1 MPQRRVAPAWDRQR
15 PEMGAQLL
23 FWLTSFALL
32 ALCAGGWAERTHAEQ
47 AEPRTRAR
55 AGETSADAARSPD
68 DLAHISTLR
77 FDVPARPETRLG
89 AEPEQAIA
97 VWSAPVSP
105 EEKLPLVIAFHGRG
119 ESALG
124 PARGYAAW
132 VESYGL
138 NKAYTALLG
147 GPLTRS
153 AFGGLVRD
161 TELTALNSELRARAF
176 QGVVTVGVYTPDL
189 LAEVGKPEKIA
200 RYATWVARQLV
211 PAVQHKVAVASR
223 VPRQVGVDGV
233 SLGGMVA
240 LEVGLRFPDV
250 FGAVGSMQPAVRGR
264 ESQLADLA
272 ELGRTT
278 QQRQALRLLSSDAD
292 PLLPVTQ
299 ELSAELR
306 KRRIAHQLVVTPGGH
321 DYAFNRGPGAI
332 ELLHFH
338 DRALRE
344 LPE

>member
-1 MPQRRVAPAWDRQR
+1 MPQRHAAPAWERQR
-15 PEMGAQLL
+15 PEMGRELL

-32 ALCAGGWAERTHAEQ
+32 VLCAVGFAERTHAEHG
-47 AEPRTRAR
+47 EPAAAR
-55 AGETSADAARSPD
+55 AAVEEPQVQADEART
-68 DLAHISTLR
+68 STLR
-77 FDVPARPETRLG
+77 FEVPSRPGETRVG

-97 VWSAPVSP
+97 IWSTPVSVD
-105 EEKLPLVIAFHGRG
+105 EKLPLVIAFHGRG

-132 VESYGL
+132 VELYGL

-147 GPLTRS
+147 GPLTRA
-153 AFGGLVRD
+153 AFGGLVREG
-161 TELTALNSELRARAF
+161 ELSALNAELRARAF

-189 LAEVGKPEKIA
+189 LADVGKPEKIA
-200 RYATWVARQLV
+200 RYATWVARTLL
-211 PAVQHKVAVASR
+211 PAVQQKVTVASR

-250 FGAVGSMQPAVRGR
+250 FGAVGTMQPAVRGR

-272 ELGRTT
+272 EQARTT
-278 QQRQALRLLSSDAD
+278 QQRQVLRLLSSDAD

-299 ELSAELR
+299 ELSQELR
-306 KRRIAHQLVVTPGGH
+306 KRRIAHQLIVTPGGH

-338 DRALRE
+338 DRALRAITE
-344 LPE
+344 

>member
-1 MPQRRVAPAWDRQR
+1 MPPRRAAPAWDRQR
-15 PEMGAQLL
+15 PDTRAPLV

-32 ALCAGGWAERTHAEQ
+32 TLCAGGWTERTHAEPQ
-47 AEPRTRAR
+47 
-55 AGETSADAARSPD
+55 
-68 DLAHISTLR
+68 LASLR
-77 FDVPARPETRLG
+77 FAVPARPGEARAE
-89 AEPEQAIA
+89 AEPEQALA

-105 EEKLPLVIAFHGRG
+105 DEKLPIVIAFHGKG
-119 ESALG
+119 ESLLG
-124 PARGYAAW
+124 PQRGYAAW
-132 VESYGL
+132 VEFYGL

-161 TELTALNSELRARAF
+161 GELDALNAELRARAF
-176 QGVVTVGVYTPDL
+176 QGVITVGVYTPDL
-189 LAEVGKPEKIA
+189 LADVGKPEKIA
-200 RYATWVARQLV
+200 RYATWVARELV
-211 PAVQHKVAVASR
+211 PAVQRAVPVASR

-272 ELGRTT
+272 ELARSL
-278 QQRQALRLLSSDAD
+278 QRRQSLRLLSSDAD

-299 ELSAELR
+299 ELSLELR

-332 ELLHFH
+332 ELLFFH

-344 LPE
+344 LAE

>member
-1 MPQRRVAPAWDRQR
+1 MPPRRAAPAWDPQR
-15 PEMGAQLL
+15 ADTGADLVRSRAEEAGPSAL

-32 ALCAGGWAERTHAEQ
+32 ALCAGGWTERTHAAPQ
-47 AEPRTRAR
+47 
-55 AGETSADAARSPD
+55 
-68 DLAHISTLR
+68 LASLR
-77 FDVPARPETRLG
+77 FAVPARPGEARAD

-97 VWSAPVSP
+97 VWSTPVTP
-105 EEKLPLVIAFHGRG
+105 GEKLPVVIAFHGRG

-124 PARGYAAW
+124 PQRGYAAW
-132 VESYGL
+132 VELYGL

-161 TELTALNSELRARAF
+161 GELDALNAELRARAF
-176 QGVVTVGVYTPDL
+176 QGVITVGVYTPDL
-189 LAEVGKPEKIA
+189 LAVVGKPEKIA
-200 RYATWVARQLV
+200 RYATWVAHELV
-211 PAVQHKVAVASR
+211 PAAQHAVPVASR

-240 LEVGLRFPDV
+240 LEVGLRFPEV
-250 FGAVGSMQPAVRGR
+250 FGAVGTMQPAVRGR

-272 ELGRTT
+272 ELARSM
-278 QQRQALRLLSSDAD
+278 QHRQRLRLLSSDAD

-299 ELSAELR
+299 ELSQELR

-332 ELLHFH
+332 ELLFFH

-344 LPE
+344 LAE